1 MTENEKEQSE
11 IKEPS
16 QEKEPSRFDNLLSK
30 AKDSVTST
38 SKVVAEKSS
47 QLASSAVDI
56 AGSVVKKTGET
67 AKVTAD
73 YVGEGFDVASGKKIL
88 NLVEERL
95 ELQMQ
100 YNNVLAVKLEEA
112 LNRIEALEEKAKP

>member
-1 MTENEKEQSE
+1 MIENENEPSELTEQ
-11 IKEPS
+11 S
-16 QEKEPSRFDNLLSK
+16 QEKEPTRFDNLLSK

-47 QLASSAVDI
+47 QLASSAVDM
-56 AGSVVKKTGET
+56 AGSVAKKTGET
-67 AKVTAD
+67 AKTTAD

-88 NLVEERL
+88 ALVEERL
-95 ELQMQ
+95 ELQTL

-112 LNRIEALEEKAKP
+112 LNRIAVLEEKTKP